1 MYTFCYFIEQFWK
14 KQKYT
19 LKFYFVTHTHIYI
32 YIYIYIYVYI
42 YKYTYICIYIYI
54 YTYIYIL
61 TLIYMYIYIHTYI
74 YRKTICPPGYY
85 KSANGFMV
93 TRILGHMMYHVS
105 YFRYQEVIDIPLYQ
119 LPVLHFPC

>member
-19 LKFYFVTHTHIYI
+19 LKFYFVIHTRTYI
-32 YIYIYIYVYI
+32 YIYIYIYTNIHTYVYI
-42 YKYTYICIYIYI
+42 YTYIYIYI
-54 YTYIYIL
+54 YTYMYIYIY
-61 TLIYMYIYIHTYI
+61 IYIYIHTYI
-74 YRKTICPPGYY
+74 YRQTICPLGYY
-85 KSANGFMV
+85 KSANGLMV

-105 YFRYQEVIDIPLYQ
+105 FFRYQEVIDIPLYH